1 MAAPTEVQ
9 PMTKAKKAKFKIRR
23 KNPHINYWGI
33 PDEYMNDPELLKLTD
48 EERDI
53 VDNYFEAFVEDR
65 MLKIKNPQNTLFPC
79 ANTGYRTLTYIAPTG
94 VVLDP
99 KSESMR
105 LWVESGAAILY
116 LRELATANHD
126 RMTYRHTSIVRI
138 IKSLILKCILY
149 NEKKECPARI
159 PENERWTE
167 DGVLAMYNSRIEQ
180 VPYDAIKDA
189 FKKT

>member
-9 PMTKAKKAKFKIRR
+9 PMAKARKAKFKIRR
-23 KNPHINYWGI
+23 KNRHVNYWGI

-53 VDNYFEAFVEDR
+53 EAKYFKAFTEDR
-65 MLKIKNPQNTLFPC
+65 VLKIKNAQNELYPFMD
-79 ANTGYRTLTYIAPTG
+79 TGYRELSYIAPTG

-116 LRELATANHD
+116 LRRFAAVEEH
-126 RMTYRHTSIVRI
+126 MTYRNRSIIRI
-138 IKSLILKCILY
+138 IRSLILKCIAY
-149 NEKKECPARI
+149 NKKKECPARI

-167 DGVLAMYNSRIEQ
+167 EEVIALYNPIIKK
-180 VPYDAIKDA
+180 VPYEGIKEA
-189 FKKT
+189 FKKK